1 MAGANIRILSPD
13 YNDELDLFLPVT
25 PEKVREA
32 LEKEPD
38 IDAVYLTSPNYE
50 GLSANYEQIKE
61 ICHDKIVIVD
71 EAHGAH
77 FYFNS

>member
-1 MAGANIRILSPD
+1 MAGANIRILSPP
-13 YNDELDLFLPVT
+13 YNHDLDLFMPVT
-25 PEKVREA
+25 AESVKAA

-50 GLSANYEQIKE
+50 GLSAEYEHIKD
-61 ICHDKIVIVD
+61 ICKDKIVIVD